1 MRNLREALK
10 DHDPHLLEVIANRWD
25 VDLGK
30 DAVENLAVVMLD
42 PARAASEWERL
53 KDNERGAVQMLIA
66 ARNNKMPTSQF
77 SRLFGE
83 IRQMGPDKRQRE
95 KPHLDPTGPA
105 ETLYYRGLLHM
116 GFDESKQGL
125 QSFVYVPLDLAAT
138 LPTTQIGIDLT
149 EEPTQLPDMG
159 EEPTLLH
166 ITQEEPPASIQRAN
180 STVVDDLTTLLAYI
194 QLHSMPLEHGH
205 VPERQWQEILQ
216 HMIDPN
222 AARLEMLMLLA
233 YELGLIVEEGGKLQ
247 TERQAV
253 RRWLEAPRTTQ
264 VKQLIETWQNSTA
277 YNELFQL
284 PDLQPEGTGWQ
295 NNPLLLRQTVQETTQ
310 ALIGDQ
316 WIALEGLIEEI
327 KESEPD
333 FQRPGGD
340 YDSWYI
346 KDRASGTYLQGFES
360 WDRVEGAMLRF
371 TIGTV
376 MHWLGM
382 VDTGMT
388 GAAVDSFKLTTYGKA
403 WVGRSA
409 WPELKDPESYLTL
422 EADGR
427 ILMPR
432 AASRYDRFQLA
443 RFTTWGPAGDT
454 FTYTLT
460 NASLRRAAE
469 QGIKPEHIFTFLNR
483 TVNHEL
489 PPAIHSLLNSWEASA
504 GGTPLLL
511 KRMVVLHVDTEDNMR
526 LLWEKPDIRRFL
538 GQQLGPLVVA
548 VREDQWQG
556 LVKALEQHGIALEVD
571 V

>member
-10 DHDPHLLEVIANRWD
+10 DHDDHMLAVIANRWD
-25 VDLGK
+25 VDLAK
-30 DAVENLAVVMLD
+30 DAIESLVKAMLD
-42 PARAASEWERL
+42 PAHAATEWERL

-66 ARNNKMPTSQF
+66 ARNHKMPTAQF

-95 KPHLDPTGPA
+95 KPHLAPTGPS
-105 ETLYYRGLLHM
+105 EVLYYRGLLHI

-125 QSFVYVPLDLAAT
+125 QSFVYVPLDLAAI
-138 LPTTQIGIDLT
+138 LPTSQIGIDLSEAPT
-149 EEPTQLPDMG
+149 ELPDLG

-166 ITQEEPPASIQRAN
+166 ITQEEPPASVHRAN

-194 QLHSMPLEHGH
+194 QLNTVRLQHGH
-205 VPERQWQEILQ
+205 IPERAWQEILQ
-216 HMIDPN
+216 YLITPN
-222 AARLEMLMLLA
+222 SARLELLLLLA

-247 TERQAV
+247 TERQGA
-253 RRWLEAPRTTQ
+253 RRWLESPRTTQ
-264 VKQLIETWQNSTA
+264 VRQLIEAWQNSTA

-284 PDLQPEGTGWQ
+284 TDLQPEGTGWQ
-295 NNPLLLRQTVQETTQ
+295 NNPLLLRQTLQETMQ

-316 WIALEGLIEEI
+316 WISLDGLIEEI

-346 KDRASGTYLQGFES
+346 KDRTTEAYLQGFES
-360 WDRVEGAMLRF
+360 WDRVEGAMLYF
-371 TIGTV
+371 TISAP

-382 VDTGMT
+382 VDIGMT
-388 GAAVDSFKLTTYGKA
+388 GNAVDSFKLTTYGKA
-403 WVGRSA
+403 WVGRSS
-409 WPELKDPESYLTL
+409 WPDLKDPESHLVL
-422 EADGR
+422 EDDGR
-427 ILMPR
+427 LLVPR

-460 NASLRRAAE
+460 GASLRRAAE
-469 QGIKPEHIFTFLNR
+469 QGIKSEHIFAFLNR
-483 TVNHEL
+483 TINHEL

-511 KRMVVLHVDTEDNMR
+511 KRMLVLHVDTEEMMR

-556 LVKALEQHGIALEVD
+556 LVKVLEQHGIALEVD